1 MDALAAA
8 TMDLF
13 SQILASEAGNLAL
26 KVLSTGGVYLAGG
39 MPTHVL
45 PLLKGSAFPATF
57 AAKGRLTDALK
68 RMPMRV
74 VTIRAALLG
83 STHHGIASLT
93 AK

>member
-26 KVLSTGGVYLAGG
+26 KVLSTGVYLAGG
-39 MPTHVL
+39 MPPHVL
-45 PLLKGSAFPATF
+45 PLLKGSAFLATF

-74 VTIRAALLG
+74 VTTRAALLG
-83 STHHGIASLT
+83 ATHHGIASLT